1 MPSGWISIGHQGHSF
16 KWFYYN
22 NGHRK
27 YLKKS
32 ELQLAKQLAI
42 KKYLFYK
49 IKLLKAKQ
57 LQWRRSSMLL
67 RQAQENLSNLLNDP
81 GYIELINDYLAKN
94 LLDSK
99 AWMQADYPKNTN
111 HPETLIHPTVNGLM
125 VRSKS
130 ESLIAIAL
138 SEHGIPFRY
147 ESIITINNVQY
158 APDFSILNK
167 RNKRII
173 YWEHF
178 GLINDEQYSENML
191 DKIQAYNSAN
201 IILGDNLIL
210 TFENKDRPLTY
221 EMIHRIINQYF

>member
-1 MPSGWISIGHQGHSF
+1 M
-16 KWFYYN
+16 
-22 NGHRK
+22 
-27 YLKKS
+27 
-32 ELQLAKQLAI
+32 
-42 KKYLFYK
+42 
-49 IKLLKAKQ
+49 
-57 LQWRRSSMLL
+57 
-67 RQAQENLSNLLNDP
+67 LNDP

-99 AWMQADYPKNTN
+99 AWMQADYPKNIN